1 MTKTQ
6 SLLNAAKLADE
17 WATKFCAS
25 RNASFSRL
33 DKLPLFGALEA
44 IAEKSTRHYA
54 RSDIST
60 WNDSAGNSISARVG
74 DYHVVSFWDGED
86 MLFIY
91 QCEPDDDVS
100 EVIGHDPLIPRS
112 MTDTGHASSFSE
124 AL

>member
-6 SLLNAAKLADE
+6 SLINAAKLADE
-17 WATKFCAS
+17 WDTALVKAS
-25 RNASFSRL
+25 NGF
-33 DKLPLFGALEA
+33 DKLVTL
-44 IAEKSTRHYA
+44 AEICTRNYA
-54 RSDIST
+54 RADIST
-60 WNDSAGNSISARVG
+60 WSDSAGNSISARVG

-100 EVIGHDPLIPRS
+100 EVIGHDPL
-112 MTDTGHASSFSE
+112 FSE